1 MMTEADAEPRRRD
14 ASPSLTALRV
24 FVAVVETGS
33 FSKAAAAIG
42 MSQPNVSFQIGN
54 LEQSCGLRL
63 LQRRQPVQLTDG
75 GRELFVRAR
84 LVLSRVEEFD
94 NQVRDLRE
102 LQHGRL
108 SVGLSTP
115 PFAMAL
121 IAAFAAEHPT
131 IELATRMGN
140 SGSLLADL
148 AACSIDVGVMT
159 LLEPNPQFA
168 CTLVAKQ
175 RLVACLPRAHR
186 LARQASIT
194 LRDLGAEPLISRE
207 AGSMTREILD
217 RALAARRIAPRIR
230 LEVGSREAMKEA
242 VAAGLG
248 VGTVL
253 DGEAGADSRLRFAP
267 IAGVTIA
274 AGVFAVCLKE
284 SLDIP
289 TVAAFVTLA
298 AAVPGP
304 A

>member
-1 MMTEADAEPRRRD
+1 MTTEAESEPRRRD
-14 ASPSLTALRV
+14 GSPSLTALRV

-33 FSKAAAAIG
+33 FSKAAVAIG

-54 LEQSCGLRL
+54 LEQSC
-63 LQRRQPVQLTDG
+63 G

-131 IELATRMGN
+131 IELATRLGN

-175 RLVACLPRAHR
+175 RLVVCLPRAHR

-194 LRDLGAEPLISRE
+194 LRDLGVESLISRE
-207 AGSMTREILD
+207 PGSMTREILD
-217 RALAARRIAPRIR
+217 RALAARRIEPRIR

-267 IAGVTIA
+267 IAGVSIA

-289 TVAAFVTLA
+289 TVAAFVALA